1 MTTAPLSES
10 YEEDTA
16 AEATAGTGQ
25 EDQICRAPWAGT
37 LTAAS
42 WIPEANVTGVASNNK
57 TLNIR
62 NRGQDG
68 TGTTIMASLA
78 LGSGTNCV
86 AFDEKALTLSGT
98 GANLNCAEGDII
110 SYSTT
115 VGGTGMTLPE
125 GKARITL
132 SRS

>member
-25 EDQICRAPWAGT
+25 EDQVCRAPWAGT

-78 LGSGTNCV
+78 LGVGTNCV

-98 GANLNCAEGDII
+98 AANLNCAEGDII

-115 VGGTGMTLPE
+115 VTGTGMTLPE